1 MTRMVC
7 LARASTNQNSAPR
20 TRAFITTS
28 VRNCGP
34 SFRLSPRK
42 LTLASLGSGTGGCWV
57 GDHHPVAGR
66 GLGGSAAV
74 AGRHHAGERGADVLG
89 HYGVGAGRA
98 TDDER
103 AVPVPVVGVLGRLT
117 LPVAHGAREQ

>member
-7 LARASTNQNSAPR
+7 LARASTNQNSPPR

-28 VRNCGP
+28 VRDCGP

-42 LTLASLGSGTGGCWV
+42 LTLASLGSDGTDGCWV
-57 GDHHPVAGR
+57 RDPQPVAGR
-66 GLGGSAAV
+66 CLGGSAAV

-89 HYGVGAGRA
+89 QHGVVVRRA
-98 TDDER
+98 ADD
-103 AVPVPVVGVLGRLT
+103 
-117 LPVAHGAREQ
+117 